1 MRRTVAC
8 AQMPPVVTLWS
19 TCMAIPIRTPLQTTG
34 GSASSSSKSAEFNI
48 AAVFSCVYFIIYY
61 LIRFSGNWS
70 ATVKHYRVG
79 LQAIECHSV
88 IKTKNMCSIIN

>member
-1 MRRTVAC
+1 MCGAQLVAC

-70 ATVKHYRVG
+70 ATVKHYGRPTSYRMS
-79 LQAIECHSV
+79 LCHQD
-88 IKTKNMCSIIN
+88 